1 MRILVRIDYRISS
14 VKRIWDFTVLTQQ
27 SADIGQIASTSSTQL
42 RHYIPRNAKARA
54 KHKSHIEKHDYLVP
68 IRAKENTRISTG
80 VLFTVEETQVASSYQ
95 SRPMPLKAS
104 KGHLKAGQYPF
115 ACAFGPTPQ
124 EIQSPEQRRPSMRRV
139 FVCLGLN
146 HLGLMWRSQ
155 ACELL
160 PASST
165 CARKLWRRCSSTRIW
180 VPPLTFSRR
189 GGRTTSSRRRK
200 PT

>member
-1 MRILVRIDYRISS
+1 MYYEPPDAESPILT
-14 VKRIWDFTVLTQQ
+14 K
-27 SADIGQIASTSSTQL
+27 
-42 RHYIPRNAKARA
+42 KA
-54 KHKSHIEKHDYLVP
+54 
-68 IRAKENTRISTG
+68 NTRKQKPEKKHG
-80 VLFTVEETQVASSYQ
+80 EKKKPWGSSA
-95 SRPMPLKAS
+95 MPLKAS

-139 FVCLGLN
+139 FVCLRLN

-189 GGRTTSSRRRK
+189 GGRATSSKRRK